1 MFTWARPSAAG
12 ITNHQRRACVAAN
25 DDAVEWIAPE
35 AGDEV
40 RLSDRER
47 VARSRTVAIVTL
59 HSDVHNSGS
68 VRFVIEVQL
77 CRSRAG
83 HQIAWQPGRQRQ

>member
-1 MFTWARPSAAG
+1 
-12 ITNHQRRACVAAN
+12 
-25 DDAVEWIAPE
+25 
-35 AGDEV
+35 
-40 RLSDRER
+40 
-47 VARSRTVAIVTL
+47 VAIVTL